1 MKVRQ
6 VGDWIGA
13 LIGCLARGE
22 PAVTVTCIAVSG
34 SAPCAPG
41 SRMLVGPV
49 ELAGTIGGGN
59 LEFLAIE
66 QARKLLNSSE
76 RALVQSLPLGPMLS
90 QCCGGR
96 VKLLL
101 ERFGPSDAAFFEAA
115 RQPNGTIVTRCRP
128 QAYGKWLMGAGQ
140 VISLVGDRI
149 PEIDAVAGTRL
160 LENEYWLEST
170 PSANPLVCIFGAGH
184 VGKALAHVLQVMDCD
199 VLVIDPRED
208 ISEQLPK
215 GTRVLHTDD
224 PDTMATWW
232 QSGAVAII
240 LTHSHELDYRWVS
253 AILRRTDSRYCGLIG
268 SKTKRTRFIRR
279 LRADGLTENQI
290 EHLTCPIGLSTLK
303 SKDPGAVAIATAAQI
318 LPLLAILSPA
328 RVGQSCECA
337 LPGNSIYME
346 RPQ

>member
-1 MKVRQ
+1 MR
-6 VGDWIGA
+6 DWLGA
-13 LIGCLARGE
+13 LIGYLARGE
-22 PAVTVTCIAVSG
+22 PAVTITCIAVSG

-41 SRMLVGPV
+41 SRMVVGPV
-49 ELAGTIGGGN
+49 ELGGTIGGGN

-66 QARKLLNSSE
+66 QARKLLNTKD

-96 VKLLL
+96 VKLLY
-101 ERFGPSDAAFFEAA
+101 ERFWPSDAPFFEAA
-115 RQPNGTIVTRCRP
+115 KQRSGTIVTRCKP
-128 QAYGKWLMGAGQ
+128 EAFGKWLTGAGP
-140 VISLVGDRI
+140 VMSLVGEQI
-149 PEIDAVAGTRL
+149 PDIDTCAGTGL
-160 LENEYWLEST
+160 HENEYWLEST
-170 PSANPLVCIFGAGH
+170 RSANPLVCIFGAGH
-184 VGKALAHVLQVMDCD
+184 VGKALAQVLQVVDCD

-215 GTRVLHTDD
+215 GTRVLNTDD
-224 PDTMATWW
+224 PDAMAAWW
-232 QSGAVAII
+232 RSGAVAII

-253 AILRRTDSRYCGLIG
+253 AILSRTDSRYCGLIG

-303 SKDPGAVAIATAAQI
+303 SKDPGAVAVSTAAQI

-328 RVGQSCECA
+328 RAGQSCGCA
-337 LPGNSIYME
+337 LPGKSISME
-346 RPQ
+346 RTQ